1 MKSDTLGRCYRCH
14 APVSITDNEMGVLRC
29 GGIRYVTPSTYAK
42 LHRLT
47 LDHNILIC
55 AHCLS
60 RSTRS
65 KEC

>member
-1 MKSDTLGRCYRCH
+1 MKSDILGHCFRCK
-14 APVSITDNEMGVLRC
+14 APVSITDNEMGVLK
-29 GGIRYVTPSTYAK
+29 GHGVRYVTPSTYAK

-47 LDHNILIC
+47 SYHSILIC